1 MKHAL
6 PSAFSEAASTTSVVV
21 VEGVA
26 AAVVEGV
33 VAETRAPVVSS
44 ARRFAAFTS
53 DSLFTLCAA
62 TRPRTGAAG
71 AAVTG
76 TSLRVSASSFA
87 LTSLVNAFRSWR
99 YALRSRELS
108 RICCWMF
115 SDMAAMAGGGET
127 RVGGDGGRGGGGAN
141 ARAGRRASPPRTMG
155 GTAALTIGT
164 SSRRAQKGECSKGPQ
179 NQTLEYKYAEFGR
192 LDPNEALHHVR
203 LRLCPSG

>member
-21 VEGVA
+21 GGVA

-115 SDMAAMAGGGET
+115 SDMAAWRGGET
-127 RVGGDGGRGGGGAN
+127 GGEEGGRRERARRAPSLAAANNGGDRGVDERNVVERRPEGRVFE
-141 ARAGRRASPPRTMG
+141 
-155 GTAALTIGT
+155 GT
-164 SSRRAQKGECSKGPQ
+164 SE
-179 NQTLEYKYAEFGR
+179 
-192 LDPNEALHHVR
+192 PNPRVQVR
-203 LRLCPSG
+203 